1 MMHGLGSRRSVA
13 TGVTAGPATQTRDD
27 PGIPCEQTFIMR
39 IAQLL
44 GTPLQADV
52 EGAQRWQIGR
62 IGGISEQL
70 PGTPVAGHHQLH
82 RSDRRDQTDD
92 GELGEAVDILNLRLL
107 DPQTIRF
114 QRTKH
119 LLNDPPHPVPGEI

>member
-1 MMHGLGSRRSVA
+1 MPTNRVACSMTRLLCLRLHARPSGATLDHRHTAMTGHPFRLDLPESYIRGTTCQTPACQDRGEAEQPMIHGLGSRRSVA

-52 EGAQRWQIGR
+52 EGAQR
-62 IGGISEQL
+62 
-70 PGTPVAGHHQLH
+70 
-82 RSDRRDQTDD
+82 
-92 GELGEAVDILNLRLL
+92 
-107 DPQTIRF
+107 
-114 QRTKH
+114 
-119 LLNDPPHPVPGEI
+119 